1 MFQYFIILI
10 CSNFFEVS
18 EKIIVKA
25 LPSSETHEYV
35 IPNDITSTRDG
46 NENDYVFQ
54 DLKDQEF
61 TVVFTI
67 GNNIERIGNFTFYS
81 CTKLMGV
88 NFSLCEKLTTIGSH
102 AFTRCTSLS
111 TLILPPNLTTIY
123 NSFQYTAIQSI
134 HFPKSFIEVLQ
145 FYPFYKCYNLIQAT
159 FDDNANIDTLAYGF
173 LAFTSVKSF
182 RIPKNL
188 RGINGQTFQ
197 MTPIEE
203 FTIEDG
209 NKYFKTYN
217 KSLYSINYTT
227 LFVYIKSTTEYSF
240 PKELEKIHVL
250 PFSKNYGE
258 LIIPEHVIQFR
269 NNAFH
274 EFLGTKIIIQSH
286 SFQLTESMFY
296 DAINLKEFYIPEGV
310 ESIPSN
316 CFRNCTKLYSL
327 YIPFSLR
334 SIEDDAFT
342 STKIKCF
349 LGNYANFKTRLFEI
363 GQYSSECLILDKVK
377 TCKQSTFHSHIGFLY
392 CILNL
397 IC

>member
-35 IPNDITSTRDG
+35 IPNDITATRDG
-46 NENDYVFQ
+46 NENNYVFQ
-54 DLKDQEF
+54 ELKDKEF
-61 TVVFTI
+61 TVVFTK
-67 GNNIERIGNFTFYS
+67 GNKIERIGNFTFYS
-81 CTKLMGV
+81 CTKLV
-88 NFSLCEKLTTIGSH
+88 EINFSLCEKLTTIGAH

-145 FYPFYKCYNLIQAT
+145 FYPFYQCYNLTQAT
-159 FDDNANIDTLAYGF
+159 FDDDSNIEVLVYGF
-173 LAFTSVKSF
+173 FGYTSLKSF
-182 RIPKNL
+182 RIPKKL
-188 RGINGQTFQ
+188 RDINGQTFQ

-203 FTIEDG
+203 FTIEND
-209 NKYFKTYN
+209 NQHFRTYN
-217 KSLYSINYTT
+217 KSLYSNDFKT

-240 PKELEKIHVL
+240 PKELEKLHVL

-258 LIIPEHVIQFR
+258 LIIPEHVIQFG
-269 NNAFH
+269 NSAFH
-274 EFLGTKIIIQSH
+274 GFLGTKIIIQSH

-316 CFRNCTKLYSL
+316 CFRNCPNLYSL
-327 YIPFSLR
+327 YIPFSLKD
-334 SIEDDAFT
+334 IAEDAFP
-342 STKIKCF
+342 STIINCF
-349 LGNYANFKTRLFEI
+349 FGNYANFKKKI
-363 GQYSSECLILDKVK
+363 V
-377 TCKQSTFHSHIGFLY
+377 
-392 CILNL
+392 
-397 IC
+397 